1 MSKIL
6 VVEDEPIIAQLIEDF
21 LNDEGYQVSHAHSGE
36 EAIAVMALKPP
47 DLVLLDLR
55 LPAMDGMEVCRE
67 MRRDARLM
75 GVPVIVLTANTSA
88 SEQKLAW
95 QAGADDYVIKPFD
108 LDELAQ
114 HIHAQ
119 LHYCEHQRVSEM
131 TGLPTGSAVV
141 EAIRRCV
148 NHPAQRLAVIYVNI
162 EHLDEYN
169 QTYSYLEGNELIQKT
184 AVILREA
191 LAKGGGRDDFLGDD
205 GGGEFVIITAPEHA
219 AATISEATSRFNHDV
234 PQECFP
240 AATYRQD
247 YVTTNNHD
255 RQLSP
260 CPLAELS
267 FDTLDNQA
275 AA

>member
-1 MSKIL
+1 MSMIL
-6 VVEDEPIIAQLIEDF
+6 VVEDEPSITQMVEDY
-21 LNDEGYQVSHAHSGE
+21 LNEEGYQTSHAHSGE
-36 EAIAVMALKPP
+36 DAMAVMALKPP
-47 DLVLLDLR
+47 DLVLLDLC
-55 LPAMDGMEVCRE
+55 LPAMNGAEVCRE

-88 SEQKLAW
+88 SERKQVL
-95 QAGADDYVIKPFD
+95 QAGADDYVTKPFD

-119 LHYCEHQRVSEM
+119 LHYCEHQRVSEL
-131 TGLPTGSAVV
+131 TGLPTGAAVV

-148 NHPAQRLAVIYVNI
+148 NHPAQRQSVIYVNI
-162 EHLDEYN
+162 EHLIAYN
-169 QTYSYLEGNELIQKT
+169 QTYSFLEGNELIQK
-184 AVILREA
+184 AAAILQGA
-191 LAKGGGRDDFLGDD
+191 LAKGGAMGDFLGDD
-205 GGGEFVIITAPEHA
+205 GGGEFVIITAPDHA
-219 AATISEATSRFNHDV
+219 AAIIAEATSRFNHEV
-234 PQECFP
+234 PP
-240 AATYRQD
+240 ACYPSTDKQD

-267 FDTLDNQA
+267 FDAVDNQA